1 MKLSVIIPCHP
12 RNLPTLPRTR
22 ESIAAAAKG
31 LDVEVIVVDDGASRG
46 PSWARNRGLDRATG
60 DYVFFVDADDTVRPD
75 FFRKPVE
82 ALENFKADVCFFSG
96 EGSITRAAGYY
107 EGVAAVREK
116 YMPAFFGYSFDD
128 VRRFNAGG
136 RLDERKEPGSVW
148 LAAFRRS
155 FLERHSLRF
164 EENMTF
170 FEDAMFLSA
179 CCAVAERAVSIDD
192 VLYDYRP
199 RPDGNLAS
207 GLGTAR
213 HVDYKFKALAF
224 RRRLDAQCGGALWK
238 YCEAS
243 CVLSALE
250 LLCGMHLVSFFRYV
264 ADPVVRKAFREFPW
278 SMSIISK
285 GVRRS

>member
-60 DYVFFVDADDTVRPD
+60 DYVFFVDADDVVRPE
-75 FFRKPVE
+75 FFRAPVQ
-82 ALENFKADVCFFSG
+82 ALESFKADICFFSG
-96 EGSITRAAGYY
+96 DGSVLRSAKYY
-107 EGVAAVREK
+107 EGRAAVREK
-116 YMPAFFGYSFDD
+116 YLPAFFGYSFDD
-128 VRRFNAGG
+128 VRRWNAGG

-155 FLERHSLRF
+155 FLEKNALRF
-164 EENMTF
+164 EEKMTF

-179 CCAVAERAVSIDD
+179 CCAVAERVVSITD

-207 GLGTAR
+207 GLGSAR

-224 RRRLDAQCGGALWK
+224 RKRLNEACRGELWG

-250 LLCGMHLVSFFRYV
+250 LLRGGHLVSFFKYI
-264 ADPVVRKAFREFPW
+264 ADPAVRKAFRGFPW
-278 SMSIISK
+278 SISTISR
-285 GVRRS
+285 GVRGL

>member
-31 LDVEVIVVDDGASRG
+31 LDVEVITVDDGASRG
-46 PSWARNRGLDRATG
+46 PSWARNRGLDRAKG

-82 ALENFKADVCFFSG
+82 ALKNFSADVCFFSG
-96 EGSITRAAGYY
+96 DGAILRSAAYTEGR
-107 EGVAAVREK
+107 AAVREK
-116 YMPAFFGYSFDD
+116 YLPAFFGYSFDD
-128 VRRFNAGG
+128 VRRWNEGG
-136 RLDERKEPGSVW
+136 RLDERKEPGAVW
-148 LAAFRRS
+148 LAAFRRD
-155 FLERHSLRF
+155 FIERNSLRF
-164 EENMTF
+164 EERMTF

-179 CCAVAERAVSIDD
+179 ACAVAERVVSISD

-207 GLGTAR
+207 GLGSAR
-213 HVDYKFKALAF
+213 HVDYKFKSLDF
-224 RRRLDAQCGGALWK
+224 RKRLDARCNGEIWK

-243 CVLSALE
+243 CVLSAME
-250 LLCGMHLVSFFRYV
+250 LLRGGHLASFVRYV
-264 ADPVVRKAFREFPW
+264 SDPAVRKAMKEFPW
-278 SMSIISK
+278 SISTILR
-285 GVRRS
+285 GARRS

>member
-22 ESIAAAAKG
+22 ESVAAAAKG

-82 ALENFKADVCFFSG
+82 ELENFKADVCFFSDG
-96 EGSITRAAGYY
+96 TTVRRSSDFFDGN
-107 EGVAAVREK
+107 AAVRAK
-116 YMPAFFGYSFDD
+116 YLPAFFGYSFDD
-128 VRRFNAGG
+128 VRRWNDGG
-136 RLDERKEPGSVW
+136 ALDACKEQGSVC
-148 LAAFRRS
+148 LAAFCRP

-164 EENMTF
+164 EEDMTF

-207 GLGTAR
+207 GLGSER

-224 RRRLDAQCGGALWK
+224 RKRLDAQYGGALWK

-250 LLCGMHLVSFFRYV
+250 LLRGLHFVSFFRYV
-264 ADPVVRKAFREFPW
+264 ADPAVRKAFKGFPW

-285 GVRRS
+285 GARRS

>member
-22 ESIAAAAKG
+22 ESVAVAARG
-31 LDVEVIVVDDGASRG
+31 LDVEVIAVDDGASRG
-46 PSWARNRGLDRATG
+46 PSWARNRGLDRAKG

-75 FFRKPVE
+75 FFRKPVA
-82 ALENFKADVCFFSG
+82 ALENFSSDVCFFSDG
-96 EGSITRAAGYY
+96 TTVRRASEFFDGN
-107 EGVAAVREK
+107 AAVRTK
-116 YMPAFFGYSFDD
+116 YLPAFFGYSFED
-128 VRRFNAGG
+128 VRRWNAGG
-136 RLDERKEPGSVW
+136 ALDARKEQGSVC

-155 FLERHSLRF
+155 FLERHALRF
-164 EENMTF
+164 DETMTF

-179 CCAVAERAVSIDD
+179 ACAVAGRAVAIED
-192 VLYDYRP
+192 VLYDYRQ

-207 GLGTAR
+207 GLGSAR

-224 RRRLDAQCGGALWK
+224 RKRLNEACRGELWG

-250 LLCGMHLVSFFRYV
+250 LLRGGHLVSFFKYI
-264 ADPVVRKAFREFPW
+264 ADPAVRKAFRGFPW
-278 SMSIISK
+278 SISTISR
-285 GVRRS
+285 GVRGL

>member
-1 MKLSVIIPCHP
+1 M
-12 RNLPTLPRTR
+12 
-22 ESIAAAAKG
+22 
-31 LDVEVIVVDDGASRG
+31 IVVDDGASRG

-75 FFRKPVE
+75 FFRKPLE
-82 ALENFKADVCFFSG
+82 ALENFKADICFFSDG
-96 EGSITRAAGYY
+96 TTIRRASGFFD
-107 EGVAAVREK
+107 GGAAVRAK

-128 VRRFNAGG
+128 VRRSNAGG
-136 RLDERKEPGSVW
+136 RLNEHKEPGSAC
-148 LAAFRRS
+148 LAAYRRS

-164 EENMTF
+164 EESMTF

-179 CCAVAERAVSIDD
+179 CCAVAERAVSIED

-199 RPDGNLAS
+199 RSDGNLAS
-207 GLGTAR
+207 GLGSAR

-224 RRRLDAQCGGALWK
+224 RKRLDAQHGGALWR

-250 LLCGMHLVSFFRYV
+250 LVRHGHLVSFCKYI

-278 SMSIISK
+278 SMSTISK

>member
-1 MKLSVIIPCHP
+1 MIIPCHP

-22 ESIAAAAKG
+22 ESVATAAKG
-31 LDVEVIVVDDGASRG
+31 LDVEVIAVDDGASRG

-75 FFRKPVE
+75 FFRRPLAE
-82 ALENFKADVCFFSG
+82 LENLSADVCFFSDG
-96 EGSITRAAGYY
+96 TTVCRKSEFFDGN
-107 EGVAAVREK
+107 AAVRAK
-116 YMPAFFGYSFDD
+116 YLPAFFGYAFDD
-128 VRRFNAGG
+128 VRRWNAGG
-136 RLDERKEPGSVW
+136 RLDERKEQGSVC

-155 FLERHSLRF
+155 FLERHALRF
-164 EENMTF
+164 DETMTF

-179 CCAVAERAVSIDD
+179 VCAVAERVVAIED
-192 VLYDYRP
+192 VLYDYRQ

-207 GLGTAR
+207 GLGSAR

-224 RRRLDAQCGGALWK
+224 RKRLNEQCGGALWR

-250 LLCGMHLVSFFRYV
+250 LLRGGHLVSFFRYA
-264 ADPVVRKAFREFPW
+264 ADPVVRKAFKEFPW
-278 SMSIISK
+278 SISTILK
-285 GVRRS
+285 GVRRL

>member
-1 MKLSVIIPCHP
+1 M
-12 RNLPTLPRTR
+12 
-22 ESIAAAAKG
+22 
-31 LDVEVIVVDDGASRG
+31 IVVDDGASRG

-82 ALENFKADVCFFSG
+82 ALENFKADVCFFSDG
-96 EGSITRAAGYY
+96 TTVRRSAAFFDGN
-107 EGVAAVREK
+107 AAVRAK
-116 YMPAFFGYSFDD
+116 YLPAFFGYSFDD
-128 VRRFNAGG
+128 VRRWNDDGA
-136 RLDERKEPGSVW
+136 LDACKEQGSVC
-148 LAAFRRS
+148 LAAFSRP

-164 EENMTF
+164 EEDMTF

-192 VLYDYRP
+192 VLYDYRQCS
-199 RPDGNLAS
+199 DGNLAS
-207 GLGTAR
+207 GLRSAR
-213 HVDYKFKALAF
+213 HVDYKFKSLAF
-224 RRRLDAQCGGALWK
+224 RKRLDAQYGGALWK

-250 LLCGMHLVSFFRYV
+250 LLRGLHFVSFFKYI
-264 ADPVVRKAFREFPW
+264 ADPVVRKAFKDFPW

-285 GVRRS
+285 GARRS

>member
-1 MKLSVIIPCHP
+1 MIIPCHP

-22 ESIAAAAKG
+22 ESVAEAAKG
-31 LDVEVIVVDDGASRG
+31 LDVEVIVVDDGLSRG
-46 PSWARNRGLDRATG
+46 PSWARNRGLDRANG

-82 ALENFKADVCFFSG
+82 ALENFNADICFFSDG
-96 EGSITRAAGYY
+96 TTIRRTAGYCDGSG
-107 EGVAAVREK
+107 EVRAK
-116 YMPAFFGYSFDD
+116 YLPAFFGYSFED
-128 VRRFNAGG
+128 VRRWSLGG
-136 RLDERKEPGSVW
+136 ALDARKEPGSVC

-155 FLERHSLRF
+155 FLESRSLRF
-164 EENMTF
+164 EDDMTF

-179 CCAVAERAVSIDD
+179 ACAVAGRAVSIAD
-192 VLYDYRP
+192 VLYDYRQ

-207 GLGTAR
+207 GLGSSR
-213 HVDYKFKALAF
+213 HVDYKFKALSF
-224 RRRLDAQCGGALWK
+224 RKRLDAQCGGALWK

-250 LLCGMHLVSFFRYV
+250 LLRGLHFVSFFKYV
-264 ADPVVRKAFREFPW
+264 ADPLVRKAFREFPW